1 MKYIVF
7 TYNDLPTINIG
18 DYIQSIAARQYMG
31 SNVVFVNRDELG
43 KYNGDEAK
51 VIMNGWYTYNPSC
64 CLPNE
69 RVTPLFV
76 AFHLNTDAE
85 KSFLT
90 PENIAILQKYA
101 PIGCRDIH
109 TTEVLQ
115 NKGIDAYFSGCLTTT
130 LGYAHSFEVIPKNND
145 IFIVD
150 PYSYLPNGKNIYE
163 LTRTFCQLIGNFKSI
178 KRLIRK
184 YKQENPFTINWSK
197 VGIGRLLLVTKT
209 YVLLKKI
216 CEEDVIWK
224 ARYITQWYMNS
235 EYPTDESR
243 FKRAYE
249 LLQLYT
255 GAKYVIT
262 SRIHCAFPCLGLQ
275 TPVAFVKNNAG
286 GEKSTCR
293 LGSILEL
300 LNVVELDK
308 ENVVS
313 NFLKDKKFSMKT
325 TFTNKQAYLDNRNKL
340 IQKCIDF
347 INLQS

>member
-1 MKYIVF
+1 MNNLNLDKYLNIVNQEKEKRGLT
-7 TYNDLPTINIG
+7 TYIPLYPMLRVENEKLYVGVMLTDEKDPVWSMDKQIKPEYWVLI
-18 DYIQSIAARQYMG
+18 D
-31 SNVVFVNRDELG
+31 VNEEKILEFN
-43 KYNGDEAK
+43 K
-51 VIMNGWYTYNPSC
+51 T
-64 CLPNE
+64 
-69 RVTPLFV
+69 
-76 AFHLNTDAE
+76 AE
-85 KSFLT
+85 KDFVVG
-90 PENIAILQKYA
+90 N
-101 PIGCRDIH
+101 
-109 TTEVLQ
+109 
-115 NKGIDAYFSGCLTTT
+115 F
-130 LGYAHSFEVIPKNND
+130 IPKNND